1 MEEAASARRA
11 RLKALRDRADADA
24 AVASAPGPS
33 VSSGTTTLTNP
44 LADDDAS
51 ASGRVP
57 HASASRGFYS
67 DPMSQYER
75 PRVADRVLA
84 AGPTRGSPTGAAC
97 APLASSAGMETTRG
111 DPTGPPPPPSARA
124 ASRPP
129 PPPPNPRGFPPP
141 PPSFGARGGRLMA
154 PSTTARRGVSPA
166 PAAGRR
172 AGPGGPG
179 GRREGTE
186 TRAGKW

>member
-97 APLASSAGMETTRG
+97 APLASSAGMETTRRRPHG
-111 DPTGPPPPPSARA
+111 SPTPAVRTRA

-141 PPSFGARGGRLMA
+141 PPSFGARGGRFPPLHHC
-154 PSTTARRGVSPA
+154 PSGRIPRPRRGA
-166 PAAGRR
+166 PGR
-172 AGPGGPG
+172 AGGSG

>member
-97 APLASSAGMETTRG
+97 APLASSAGIETTRG
-111 DPTGPPPPPSARA
+111 DPGSPTPTVRTRGVA
-124 ASRPP
+124 P

-141 PPSFGARGGRLMA
+141 PPPFGARGGRFP

-172 AGPGGPG
+172 AGPGVRGVDG
-179 GRREGTE
+179 EGTE